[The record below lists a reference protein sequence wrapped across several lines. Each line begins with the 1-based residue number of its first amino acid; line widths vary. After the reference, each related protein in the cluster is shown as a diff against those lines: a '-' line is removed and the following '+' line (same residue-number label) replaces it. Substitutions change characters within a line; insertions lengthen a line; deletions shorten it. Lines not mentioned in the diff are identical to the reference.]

1 MHEYVSEFLLV
12 LSVIG
17 TPIILGALLFY
28 GMTMSERRNSAK
40 PRERRA
46 EGFPKRN
53 YADDRRDNGT
63 VHRKQENSRRDADV
77 SKRRPGMTG

>member
-28 GMTMSERRNSAK
+28 GMTISERRNSAK
-40 PRERRA
+40 RRERRA
-46 EGFPKRN
+46 EGYPKRS
-53 YADDRRDNGT
+53 YAEDGRSGSAHRRRDRS
-63 VHRKQENSRRDADV
+63 HRPV
-77 SKRRPGMTG
+77 